1 MNDYSHNFPSTP
13 NLAQKGSVFED
24 MAWIVSSTVDVSY
37 DVSIQERIFDTE
49 NTSLK
54 NKIGELGD
62 ARQLI
67 FLDENVERLHGDRI
81 AAYFETHNI
90 PVTIHI
96 VTVSEEKKSLE
107 TALNL
112 LRHLEENNTL
122 RRSAP
127 FIAIGGGVLLDLA
140 GFAASLYRRGIP
152 HIRIPT
158 NLMALIDAS
167 IGVKSGINIWDRRN
181 RLGTYNAPGSVL
193 LDRSFL
199 KTVCA
204 RELSNG
210 LAEILKLAVIKDA
223 ELFGLLESAGSHL
236 ISSKMQDDEFSP
248 SVIARA
254 AHGMLEELAPNL
266 WERKLERCVDFGHS
280 FSPMVEMLS
289 LPERASGRRDRCAGL
304 GHDVGRFGAKLG
316 LQRTQRAQ
324 HIVRFVGREKRFTT
338 LGQNPAGLSRIGE
351 EGNRIGRAA
360 KDSGAQVFRHLDSHV
375 DGVGY
380 AGDDGA
386 PGAAFGTSGP
396 ISRAPVL
403 AAMRAAMDSPGST
416 SPGPP
421 TKKAVS
427 APLRR

>member
-1 MNDYSHNFPSTP
+1 MKDYSHNFPSIP

-24 MAWIVSSTVDVSY
+24 MTWIVSSTFDVSY
-37 DVSIQERIFDTE
+37 DVSIQEGIFDTE

-140 GFAASLYRRGIP
+140 GFTASLYRRGIP

-181 RLGTYNAPGSVL
+181 RLGTYNAPASVL

-199 KTVCA
+199 KSVCA

-223 ELFGLLESAGSHL
+223 ELFGILESAGSRL

-289 LPERASGRRDRCAGL
+289 LPELLHGEAVAMDVLLSCILAEQRGLLRSNDVERVAVLMRA
-304 GHDVGRFGAKLG
+304 LG
-316 LQRTQRAQ
+316 LQLTAPKFKDVDTLWASLEDATRHRNGKQRLPLPNGIGSFVFVNDITRGDVERASKKQTQ
-324 HIVRFVGREKRFTT
+324 
-338 LGQNPAGLSRIGE
+338 LAGE
-351 EGNRIGRAA
+351 ME
-360 KDSGAQVFRHLDSHV
+360 
-375 DGVGY
+375 
-380 AGDDGA
+380 
-386 PGAAFGTSGP
+386 
-396 ISRAPVL
+396 
-403 AAMRAAMDSPGST
+403 
-416 SPGPP
+416 
-421 TKKAVS
+421 
-427 APLRR
+427 

>member
-1 MNDYSHNFPSTP
+1 MKRRLNEKMNDYSHNFPSTP

-289 LPERASGRRDRCAGL
+289 LPELLHGEAVAMDVLLSCILAEQRGLLRSNDVERVAVVMRA
-304 GHDVGRFGAKLG
+304 LG
-316 LQRTQRAQ
+316 LQLTAPKFKDVDTLWASLEDATRHRNGKQRLPLPNGIGSFVFVNDITRGEVERASKKQTQ
-324 HIVRFVGREKRFTT
+324 
-338 LGQNPAGLSRIGE
+338 LAGE
-351 EGNRIGRAA
+351 ME
-360 KDSGAQVFRHLDSHV
+360 
-375 DGVGY
+375 
-380 AGDDGA
+380 
-386 PGAAFGTSGP
+386 
-396 ISRAPVL
+396 
-403 AAMRAAMDSPGST
+403 
-416 SPGPP
+416 
-421 TKKAVS
+421 
-427 APLRR
+427 